1 MAINVDQVY
10 KTVLLI
16 INKEQRGYLTPDE
29 FNKIATQVQLETI
42 DDYFQTI
49 NQQMRVPQNDSEYG
63 NRYKNVQEK
72 LDAFKKIGLCTF
84 NAATGTTPAYF
95 DIPTSSNVS
104 SGFQTF
110 NTSTTATG
118 YPLTTITQAQV
129 QNATTVVTIETPTGA
144 AAIPYA
150 TNKWNITGGIFNADA
165 TTTPATPIGAG
176 SKININLFPNDFYK
190 LGTILYR
197 DDREVEQ
204 VQRNELAMLNMSP
217 ISKPTEHFPVC
228 FYEQNRITI
237 YPQTITNQVQVTYI
251 RKPADVMWNFS
262 STAGYYVWDPASSV
276 DFELDITEQ
285 TNVIIKILL
294 YAGVVIKDPQIVQA
308 ASQEIAMENQ
318 NERN

>member
-1 MAINVDQVY
+1 M
-10 KTVLLI
+10 LS
-16 INKEQRGYLTPDE
+16 R
-29 FNKIATQVQLETI
+29 
-42 DDYFQTI
+42 
-49 NQQMRVPQNDSEYG
+49 
-63 NRYKNVQEK
+63 
-72 LDAFKKIGLCTF
+72 
-84 NAATGTTPAYF
+84 AAY
-95 DIPTSSNVS
+95 D
-104 SGFQTF
+104 
-110 NTSTTATG
+110 
-118 YPLTTITQAQV
+118 
-129 QNATTVVTIETPTGA
+129 
-144 AAIPYA
+144 
-150 TNKWNITGGIFNADA
+150 ADA
-165 TTTPATPIGAG
+165 STTPATPIGAG

-262 STAGYYVWDPASSV
+262 STTGYYVWDPASSV

>member
-49 NQQMRVPQNDSEYG
+49 NQQIRVPQNDSEYG
-63 NRYKNVQEK
+63 NRYKNVQLK

-84 NAATGTTPAYF
+84 NAATGTTPAF
-95 DIPTSSNVS
+95 FAIPSSSNVA

-110 NTSTTATG
+110 LTSTTATG

-150 TNKWNITGGIFNADA
+150 AANWNITGGIFNADA
-165 TTTPATPIGAG
+165 STTPPTPIGAG

-204 VQRNELAMLNMSP
+204 LQRNELAMLNMSP

-228 FYEQNRITI
+228 YYEENRITI
-237 YPQTITNQVQVTYI
+237 YPQTIINQVQVTYI

-262 STAGYYVWDPASSV
+262 SATGYYVWDPATSV
-276 DFELDITEQ
+276 DFELAATEQ
-285 TNVIIKILL
+285 TDVIIKILL
-294 YAGVVIKDPQIVQA
+294 YAGVVIKDPQIIQA

-318 NERN
+318 NSRN